1 MVTSFQAP
9 PIGFE
14 PMGYKVPSRSQGECL
29 RPDST
34 TMALRVI
41 LVKVSH
47 LYLTAADSQVYN
59 IVIYFPY

>member
-1 MVTSFQAP
+1 MEILFQAP

-34 TMALRVI
+34 TMALE
-41 LVKVSH
+41 
-47 LYLTAADSQVYN
+47 
-59 IVIYFPY
+59 IYIGKGLSPLLNRR